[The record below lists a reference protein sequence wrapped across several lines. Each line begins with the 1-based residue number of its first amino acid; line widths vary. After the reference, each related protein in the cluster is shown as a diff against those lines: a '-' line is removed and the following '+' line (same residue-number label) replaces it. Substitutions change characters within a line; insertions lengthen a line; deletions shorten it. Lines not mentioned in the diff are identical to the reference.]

1 MLEFKNVT
9 FSYSKEKLFQDLS
22 LSFKDKKITCIFGFS
37 GSGKSSLLKLILDFY
52 SPQQGDIVVFNET
65 LSTITNIHEY
75 RRTYGVIF
83 QYGALFDSLNVL
95 DNVAFPLKEI
105 YKYSYDQYF
114 PVVKNLILQ
123 VGLSENDLFKSIHSL
138 SGGMKR
144 RVAIA
149 RALTLKPKILLCDEP
164 TTGLDPISTRQ
175 IFQLIKEKSQQE
187 QLTTLLISHDIR
199 EALKIADEVLFLEKG
214 SVVEFCSKEDFINT
228 KNTTLQEFMK

>member
-22 LSFKDKKITCIFGFS
+22 LTFKDQKITCIFGFS

-52 SPQQGDIVVFNET
+52 SPQKGTIIAFNKPLNTVE
-65 LSTITNIHEY
+65 NIHEY
-75 RRTYGVIF
+75 RRNYGVIF

-95 DNVAFPLKEI
+95 ENVAFPLKEVF
-105 YKYSYDQYF
+105 KYTSDKYLPIVQ
-114 PVVKNLILQ
+114 NLILQ
-123 VGLSENDLFKSIHSL
+123 VGLSENDFFKSIHSL

-175 IFQLIKEKSQQE
+175 IFQLIKEKTQQE
-187 QLTTLLISHDIR
+187 KLTTLLISHDIR

-214 SVVEFCSKEDFINT
+214 SIVEYCSKEDFINT
-228 KNTTLQEFMK
+228 KNATLQEFMK